1 MYLPISRPCTIYT
14 RSHEPHPPNPVPPSL
29 HDHMH
34 ELAVRTMSQY
44 LVLLVLSVAA
54 ATTSASKST
63 QVSY

>member
-1 MYLPISRPCTIYT
+1 MYMYLPIRRPRTIYA
-14 RSHEPHPPNPVPPSL
+14 RFNEPHPQIQYLP
-29 HDHMH
+29 HMH

-54 ATTSASKST
+54 ATTSANKST